1 MYPLQVR
8 HWIANRGG
16 LTPRMIFLRGKRLA
30 SMYHPCYLDAQ
41 VAAPR
46 CTLMSSKAFTIID
59 VPLRRYP
66 NVGQDALE
74 LLSSGSSGRYA
85 RLEDIRAKRRYDCLG
100 DRRGA
105 CYGP

>member
-30 SMYHPCYLDAQ
+30 SMYHPATWM
-41 VAAPR
+41 PR
-46 CTLMSSKAFTIID
+46 LLHHVERLMSSKALTIID

-66 NVGQDALE
+66 NVG
-74 LLSSGSSGRYA
+74 
-85 RLEDIRAKRRYDCLG
+85 
-100 DRRGA
+100 
-105 CYGP
+105 